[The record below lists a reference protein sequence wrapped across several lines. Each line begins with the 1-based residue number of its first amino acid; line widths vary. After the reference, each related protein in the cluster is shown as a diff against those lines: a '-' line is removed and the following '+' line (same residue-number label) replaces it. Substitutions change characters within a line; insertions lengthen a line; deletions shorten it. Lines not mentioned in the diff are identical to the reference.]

1 MTASRAPRIGGTA
14 VPMHVPREGP
24 VWVLVV
30 GEAPGPR
37 GADKSGIPFFGD
49 AAGAPL
55 YEALAGL
62 GAVTMPPAVAEGPWD
77 GARFAAL
84 GLVPEL
90 HGVALG
96 NAWPAC
102 PTNDGHRFR
111 APTRAELERA
121 DNLSRLHQEL
131 AALRPRGL
139 QGVVAL
145 GRVAARTMARVLDGR
160 DGAGVRLAAMPHPSA
175 QGLLSMAP
183 QRGRGA
189 RMADLQALWRHRCAE
204 ALLAAGLPAP
214 ESPSPQER
222 LA

>member
-1 MTASRAPRIGGTA
+1 MTAVRAPRIGGRA
-14 VPMHVPREGP
+14 VPTHVPREGP

-37 GADKSGIPFFGD
+37 GADKSGIPFWGD

-55 YEALAGL
+55 YEVLAAR

-102 PTNDGHRFR
+102 PTSDGHRFR
-111 APTRAELERA
+111 APTRAELESA
-121 DNLSRLHQEL
+121 DNLARLQREV

-139 QGVVAL
+139 RGVVAL
-145 GRVAARTMARVLDGR
+145 GRVAARTMARVLDDEVGS
-160 DGAGVRLAAMPHPSA
+160 AVRLAAMPHPSA

-183 QRGRGA
+183 HRGRGA

-204 ALLAAGLPAP
+204 ALRSAGLPAP
-214 ESPSPQER
+214 GSPIPQEES
-222 LA
+222 A

>member
-1 MTASRAPRIGGTA
+1 MTVARAPRIVGLV
-14 VPMHVPREGP
+14 VPTRLPRVGP
-24 VWVLVV
+24 VHVLVV

-37 GADKSGIPFFGD
+37 GADKSGIPFWGD

-55 YEALAGL
+55 YHTLAAL
-62 GAVTMPPAVAEGPWD
+62 GAVTLPPAVAGGPWD
-77 GARFAAL
+77 GAHFAAL
-84 GLVPEL
+84 GLVPDL

-102 PTNDGHRFR
+102 PTNDGDRFR
-111 APTRAELERA
+111 APSRAELESPG
-121 DNLSRLHQEL
+121 NLTRLHREL

-145 GRVAARTMARVLDGR
+145 GRVAARTMARALEGQE
-160 DGAGVRLAAMPHPSA
+160 GAGVRLATVPHPSA

-214 ESPSPQER
+214 PSPSSPEGS
-222 LA
+222 A

>member
-1 MTASRAPRIGGTA
+1 MTALRAPRIGGAA
-14 VPMHVPREGP
+14 VPTHVPHAGP
-24 VWVLVV
+24 VCVLVV

-37 GADKSGIPFFGD
+37 GADKSGIPFWGD

-55 YEALAGL
+55 YAALAAL

-111 APTRAELERA
+111 APTRTELESA
-121 DNLSRLHQEL
+121 DNLSRLQREV
-131 AALRPRGL
+131 AALRLRGL

-145 GRVAARTMARVLDGR
+145 GRVAARTMARVLEAPA
-160 DGAGVRLAAMPHPSA
+160 GAGVRLATVPHPSA

-183 QRGRGA
+183 HRGRGA
-189 RMADLQALWRHRCAE
+189 RMADLQALWRYRCAE
-204 ALLAAGLPAP
+204 ALVAAGLPAP
-214 ESPSPQER
+214 VSPGPQEGI
-222 LA
+222 A